1 MTNVWKLTER
11 QQSIDIYLQACANL
25 YGHIKPKQFL
35 LIFNKYNEPKLLKAE
50 LMQYSNK
57 LNRQAKNYYIYNN
70 AIINATVEP
79 EVIDRTIYYQSNK
92 KYYVPDREELLKW
105 VDERYCPITPQS
117 EKLEEALLKKFK
129 VSPLMIGSLMG
140 ELFRSVLKDEGMQA
154 QSDILSKYHVFDE
167 SSMEDF
173 QNFYVDTFI
182 EYLNNARHWTN
193 CGFTPMEMRNSMEE
207 P

>member
-1 MTNVWKLTER
+1 
-11 QQSIDIYLQACANL
+11 
-25 YGHIKPKQFL
+25 
-35 LIFNKYNEPKLLKAE
+35 
-50 LMQYSNK
+50 
-57 LNRQAKNYYIYNN
+57 
-70 AIINATVEP
+70 
-79 EVIDRTIYYQSNK
+79 
-92 KYYVPDREELLKW
+92 
-105 VDERYCPITPQS
+105 
-117 EKLEEALLKKFK
+117 
-129 VSPLMIGSLMG
+129 MIGSLMG

-154 QSDILSKYHVFDE
+154 QSDIFSKYYVFDK